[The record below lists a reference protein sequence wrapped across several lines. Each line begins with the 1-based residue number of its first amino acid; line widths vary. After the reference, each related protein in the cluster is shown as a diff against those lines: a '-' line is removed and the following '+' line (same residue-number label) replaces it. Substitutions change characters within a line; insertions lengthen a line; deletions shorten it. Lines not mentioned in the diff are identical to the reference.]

1 MFEDYNN
8 GAIEDKELVEAVDI
22 IRESRALA
30 AEKPVDVSKKWYKG
44 ISDKAEKKA
53 QKKAYKAAVQ
63 KNEDIEIAKFVCEE
77 LDKFSS
83 NLVKYQ
89 LKTYKKIYE
98 GGLEGLRKI
107 TLDDINKELA
117 EAKAL
122 PKTDSE
128 EKQIRKF
135 AISVAKKKKS
145 AYKAIHK
152 YYGDPSVKFE
162 RLDFSVLEKYFDQE
176 DACDDRLKTLYTELS
191 DAKKSG
197 NSEKVQMLR
206 ADIKKTASER
216 KQARDMSKKEMDRH
230 AYFNRAAKPYLD
242 AERLINQE
250 KYYQHFGEIEAL
262 YDEAKEREAEA
273 KKARDAE
280 VERLKAEDAAYK
292 AQKKPKSSLKK
303 ARNNNRQTK

>member
-1 MFEDYNN
+1 MC
-8 GAIEDKELVEAVDI
+8 
-22 IRESRALA
+22 IRDR
-30 AEKPVDVSKKWYKG
+30 
-44 ISDKAEKKA
+44 
-53 QKKAYKAAVQ
+53 
-63 KNEDIEIAKFVCEE
+63 
-77 LDKFSS
+77 
-83 NLVKYQ
+83 YQ
-89 LKTYKKIYE
+89 LKTYKKIYD

-191 DAKKSG
+191 DAKKAG

-292 AQKKPKSSLKK
+292 AQKKAEKLAKK
-303 ARNNNRQTK
+303 GKK